1 MRAHRQT
8 TTRLPLTAALSL
20 GLAAAILAAPSA
32 RAADDDVPVDTK
44 ILRSILGGLGL
55 KRPGEGEI
63 QYQERAPLVI
73 PPDKN
78 LPPPQAAGAAIAN
91 NPAWPNDPDVARA
104 KLSAQEDKGY
114 GSTEMVEREQN
125 PLRPGE
131 LVPGASRT
139 TRAARARMGAPD
151 NSKEMGYGY
160 GEVLSSKELG
170 YNSSLWNTMFG
181 ARDNSENAKFT
192 GEPARSALTDPPPGY
207 QTPSPDQPYGLGN
220 QVSSPKAE
228 RSYETRGEMSPDR

>member
-20 GLAAAILAAPSA
+20 GLAAAVLAGPA

-55 KRPGEGEI
+55 KRADEPQI

-73 PPDKN
+73 PPDKD
-78 LPPPQAAGAAIAN
+78 LPTPQAAGAAIAN

-104 KLSAQEDKGY
+104 RLSNQEDKDY
-114 GSTEMVEREQN
+114 ATTEMVEREQN

-131 LVPGASRT
+131 LVSGASRT
-139 TRAARARMGAPD
+139 TKAARTRMGKPD
-151 NSKEMGYGY
+151 NTTEMGYGY

-220 QVSSPKAE
+220 QVAAPKAD

>member
-8 TTRLPLTAALSL
+8 TRLSLTAALSM
-20 GLAAAILAAPSA
+20 GLVAAVLAAPQA

-44 ILRSILGGLGL
+44 ILRSILSGIGL
-55 KRPGEGEI
+55 KRAGEPEI

-73 PPDKN
+73 PPDKD
-78 LPPPQAAGAAIAN
+78 LPAPQSPGAAIAN

-104 KLSAQEDKGY
+104 KLSAKEDKGY

-131 LVPGASRT
+131 MAPGASRT
-139 TRAARARMGAPD
+139 RKAARTRTQGPD
-151 NSKEMGYGY
+151 NSEEMGYGY
-160 GEVLSSKELG
+160 GKIMTSTELG
-170 YNSSLWNTMFG
+170 YKSSLWDTMFG
-181 ARDNSENAKFT
+181 ARDNADNAKFT

-220 QVSSPKAE
+220 KVAAPKAD
-228 RSYETRGEMSPDR
+228 RSYETRGEMADR